1 MTDPSVERPE
11 AEPVPPGSSPA
22 PEPATASPTAAA
34 PAPAPAP
41 AAPVWGAPVA
51 PAPAA
56 PPWDAPAAPV
66 WGAPTPP
73 APGAPA
79 WGGPP
84 QGAVPVWGIPGLAP
98 VPLPRPGG
106 PSGWRTTILS
116 AVIMIGVVFGVNVV
130 NAAVPLPSDPTVV
143 VPVPITPVDP
153 NPPTQA
159 PNPPTQDP
167 NLPTPD
173 PNQPTPQ
180 PAPTAAPVDPG
191 PVAQGTALK
200 VGAGVVIYM
209 PEGWTVIGSDNGVT
223 VLQKGGVVMI
233 SAGIA
238 WGGTP
243 IELATGYRDSWFE
256 GGQFSGTDPESG
268 SIGNGVPGAV
278 LSYVGIIEGTQVD
291 GIIVTGATGGA
302 GAVFNVFGAQGS
314 LKGVS
319 DDINTVLGTVQFTG
333 DPG

>member
-1 MTDPSVERPE
+1 M
-11 AEPVPPGSSPA
+11 
-22 PEPATASPTAAA
+22 
-34 PAPAPAP
+34 
-41 AAPVWGAPVA
+41 
-51 PAPAA
+51 
-56 PPWDAPAAPV
+56 
-66 WGAPTPP
+66 
-73 APGAPA
+73 
-79 WGGPP
+79 
-84 QGAVPVWGIPGLAP
+84 WGIPGLAP
-98 VPLPRPGG
+98 VPPAQSPAARAA
-106 PSGWRTTILS
+106 WRTTILS

-143 VPVPITPVDP
+143 VPAPITPVDP
-153 NPPTQA
+153 NPPTQ
-159 PNPPTQDP
+159 DP
-167 NLPTPD
+167 NLPTQD
-173 PNQPTPQ
+173 PSQPTPQ
-180 PAPTAAPVDPG
+180 PEPTAAPVDPG
-191 PVAQGTALK
+191 PVAAGTELQ

-209 PEGWTVIGSDNGVT
+209 PDGWTVIGSDNGVT

-243 IELATGYRDSWFE
+243 LELATGYRDSWFE

-268 SIGNGVPGAV
+268 SIGNGVPGAA

-302 GAVFNVFGAQGS
+302 GVIFNVFGAQGS

-319 DDINTVLGTVQFTG
+319 DDINSVLGTVQFTG

>member
-1 MTDPSVERPE
+1 
-11 AEPVPPGSSPA
+11 
-22 PEPATASPTAAA
+22 
-34 PAPAPAP
+34 
-41 AAPVWGAPVA
+41 
-51 PAPAA
+51 
-56 PPWDAPAAPV
+56 
-66 WGAPTPP
+66 
-73 APGAPA
+73 
-79 WGGPP
+79 
-84 QGAVPVWGIPGLAP
+84 VWGIPGLAP

-116 AVIMIGVVFGVNVV
+116 AVIMIGVVLGVNVV

-143 VPVPITPVDP
+143 VPAPITPVDP
-153 NPPTQA
+153 NPPAQE

-180 PAPTAAPVDPG
+180 PQPTAAPVEPG
-191 PVAQGTALK
+191 PVAQGTALQ

-209 PEGWTVIGSDNGVT
+209 PDGWTVIGSDNGVT

-243 IELATGYRDSWFE
+243 LELATGYRDSWFE

-268 SIGNGVPGAV
+268 SIGNGVPGAA

-291 GIIVTGATGGA
+291 GLIVTGATGGA
-302 GAVFNVFGAQGS
+302 GVIVNVFGAQGS